1 MYPGTRLA
9 VGFSE
14 VTDSLPKNLCL
25 PLSRPEED
33 TSPCTSMLLSQ
44 GNSILTGSN
53 QNMYC

>member
-1 MYPGTRLA
+1 MYPGTRLE

-33 TSPCTSMLLSQ
+33 TSPCTSMLL
-44 GNSILTGSN
+44 
-53 QNMYC
+53 